1 MDMPTDPLDDYPPE
15 GDVNGTEQPQHD
27 EPGLEAGEPAGFSL
41 PREPLPARFL
51 QFAILLFAILLLL
64 GALVGGRIGPVLA
77 GLLVLATAF
86 EPLRRFTDAWL
97 IGDPDGLQ
105 ANRVVTLRIGV
116 GVLLILMGVF
126 GAFVP

>member
-1 MDMPTDPLDDYPPE
+1 MDMPTDPLDDYPPGDE
-15 GDVNGTEQPQHD
+15 GIEHDQPHHTPE
-27 EPGLEAGEPAGFSL
+27 EPDPLLPAYSL

-51 QFAILLFAILLLL
+51 QFAILLVAIMLLL

-77 GLLVLATAF
+77 GALVLATAF
-86 EPLRRFTDAWL
+86 APLRRFTDAWL
-97 IGDPDGLQ
+97 LGDPDGPQ

-126 GAFVP
+126 GVFVP